1 MHDPLVALQLI
12 YQVFSKVL
20 GSIVLRTR
28 SHTTKDV
35 EILILRHQL
44 TVLRRSTP
52 RPRMT
57 WTDRAVIAVLTRLL
71 PARRLGLPV
80 TLATVLR
87 WHRLWGSRSRSEP
100 VTCGDRQPR
109 MIADV
114 SLRLL
119 TLLPAHRRPR
129 TSRILKRRR
138 IPPAPHFARHAP
150 SSRPGP
156 HLPAD
161 QAPTSSRRA
170 SQRVRACRL
179 TPQVS
184 AHGRIL
190 EPHRCLG
197 V

>member
-100 VTCGDRQPR
+100 VTCGDRQPGI
-109 MIADV
+109 IADV

-119 TLLPAHRRPR
+119 YLIFACLVSGLMLLP
-129 TSRILKRRR
+129 
-138 IPPAPHFARHAP
+138 
-150 SSRPGP
+150 
-156 HLPAD
+156 
-161 QAPTSSRRA
+161 RA
-170 SQRVRACRL
+170 SSSKNIELVGARNSRTVADL
-179 TPQVS
+179 
-184 AHGRIL
+184 ALAAEGA
-190 EPHRCLG
+190 G
-197 V
+197 A

>member
-87 WHRLWGSRSRSEP
+87 WHRLRGSRSRSEP

-119 TLLPAHRRPR
+119 TLLPRASSSKDIADPQTPAHTSGTALRPPR
-129 TSRILKRRR
+129 PI
-138 IPPAPHFARHAP
+138 IPPWASPASR
-150 SSRPGP
+150 SS
-156 HLPAD
+156 AD
-161 QAPTSSRRA
+161 QF
-170 SQRVRACRL
+170 
-179 TPQVS
+179 S
-184 AHGRIL
+184 AG
-190 EPHRCLG
+190 
-197 V
+197 

>member
-80 TLATVLR
+80 TLATDPDLDALR
-87 WHRLWGSRSRSEP
+87 GDEAFRALMRRLQLS
-100 VTCGDRQPR
+100 
-109 MIADV
+109 
-114 SLRLL
+114 
-119 TLLPAHRRPR
+119 
-129 TSRILKRRR
+129 
-138 IPPAPHFARHAP
+138 
-150 SSRPGP
+150 
-156 HLPAD
+156 
-161 QAPTSSRRA
+161 
-170 SQRVRACRL
+170 
-179 TPQVS
+179 
-184 AHGRIL
+184 
-190 EPHRCLG
+190 
-197 V
+197 